1 MKSFIVFALAAVAFM
16 TVASESQAA
25 RRVRVVVRQPRA
37 AVVVRQK
44 VVAVRQPRAAV
55 VVRQKIVAA
64 PVVKVREVRVRA
76 VVAPAVR
83 VRVRVR

>member
-1 MKSFIVFALAAVAFM
+1 MKSFFGFVLAAVAFLSI
-16 TVASESQAA
+16 VSESQAA

-37 AVVVRQK
+37 AVVVRQN
-44 VVAVRQPRAAV
+44 VVAVRA
-55 VVRQKIVAA
+55 
-64 PVVKVREVRVRA
+64 VKVRAVRVRA